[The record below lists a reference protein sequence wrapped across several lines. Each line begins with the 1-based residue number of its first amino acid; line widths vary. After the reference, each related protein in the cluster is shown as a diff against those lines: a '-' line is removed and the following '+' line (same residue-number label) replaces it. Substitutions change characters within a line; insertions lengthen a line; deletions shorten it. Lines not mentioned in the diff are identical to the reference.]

1 MFFFK
6 HKERVQHVHKIT
18 VKRVAIL
25 KTPAAQ
31 YHKLSS
37 KCFVVCLNKV
47 TNKCD
52 NDIDIYDMYFSAQ

>member
-1 MFFFK
+1 MFIK
-6 HKERVQHVHKIT
+6 LQL
-18 VKRVAIL
+18 KRVAIL

-37 KCFVVCLNKV
+37 KCFIVCLKV

-52 NDIDIYDMYFSAQ
+52 NDIDIYDMHLSAQ